1 MTEPSLKTQAQEI
14 MTTVNRELQTVDSKP
29 PAVQKEVDDIAT
41 TLMKKL
47 FGVIHDVDIAAAAE
61 RVKALKEKYP
71 SETPEQLSQRLI
83 RDKLQRT
90 GAVGAATSGAGLI
103 PGIGTAAALTL
114 GVAADIGATFRYQA
128 ELVLEIAA
136 VYDYPLTE
144 SEKQHLVLLITGLSA
159 GSSALARKAGAK
171 IATEVGERFA
181 EKAVLKALP
190 IVGVIAS
197 AGTNA
202 LSTYLIGQRADAYF
216 RLGPEAVPTWADSL
230 RAVTGVD
237 ERKIGDWLAESGK
250 SAGEAIAFGAGKVG
264 EAGRAA
270 GEAVMSGAGRMAET
284 VGPAMSSGA
293 KKASETAQR
302 GFTAYIR
309 FFVNLW
315 TGIFRAVFWILGF
328 VWGVI
333 AFVPRKIIDLVS
345 RKDKHHLENDN

>member
-1 MTEPSLKTQAQEI
+1 MTEPSLKSQAQEI
-14 MTTVNRELQTVDSKP
+14 MTTVDRELQTVDSKP
-29 PAVQKEVDDIAT
+29 PGVQKEVDDVAT
-41 TLMKKL
+41 ALMKKL
-47 FGVIHDVDIAAAAE
+47 FGVIHDVDIAAAAG
-61 RVKALKEKYP
+61 RVTVLREKYP
-71 SETPEQLSQRLI
+71 GETPEQLSQRLI

-90 GAVGAATSGAGLI
+90 STVGAVTSGAALI

-114 GVAADIGATFRYQA
+114 GVAVDIGATFRYQA

-159 GSSALARKAGAK
+159 GTSALTRKAGTK

-181 EKAVLKALP
+181 EKAIVKALP
-190 IVGVIAS
+190 IIGVIAS

-202 LSTYLIGQRADAYF
+202 LSTYIIGQRADAYF

-230 RAVTGVD
+230 RVITGVD

-250 SAGEAIAFGAGKVG
+250 LAGEAIAFGAGKAG

-270 GEAVMSGAGRMAET
+270 GEVVMSGAGRMAET

-293 KKASETAQR
+293 KKAGATARR
-302 GFTAYIR
+302 GFTTYIR
-309 FFVNLW
+309 FFVNFW
-315 TGIFRAVFWILGF
+315 KGIFRVVFWLVGF
-328 VWGVI
+328 VWGII
-333 AFVPRKIIDLVS
+333 AFVPRKITGLFR
-345 RKDKHHLENDN
+345 RKGKAVEREK